1 MGGAM
6 KYLLKKLLGHEIFR
20 TMVSWTTNFFFSKIF
35 KILRPPLLL
44 LHTYRTL
51 PFNARVEDSSI
62 KDFVLSI
69 TLQV

>member
-1 MGGAM
+1 M

-20 TMVSWTTNFFFSKIF
+20 AMVSWTTIFFFLIF
-35 KILRPPLLL
+35 KILSPPLLL

>member
-1 MGGAM
+1 M
-6 KYLLKKLLGHEIFR
+6 KYLGLWSPGLR
-20 TMVSWTTNFFFSKIF
+20 FFFFLIF
-35 KILRPPLLL
+35 KILSPPLLL